1 MSTQKYIDEDGEAVF
16 TLEGMV
22 LDTLKKAKQLKCFTL
37 EHGEEL
43 QVDYWN
49 PEATNDEGI
58 PDILIACENGTT
70 IFFDELKDAELTDD
84 NELIIGDYRFEIY

>member
-1 MSTQKYIDEDGEAVF
+1 MTTIIDEDGEALKTF
-16 TLEGMV
+16 EQIV
-22 LDTLKKAKQLKCFTL
+22 LDTLKEAKQLKCFTL

-49 PEATNDEGI
+49 PDATNDEGI

-70 IFFDELKDAELTDD
+70 IFYDDLKDAELTDD
-84 NELIIGDYRFEIY
+84 DELIISDYRFEIY